1 MEDFKRKCK
10 LIKKILNNP
19 KNVRFK
25 DVDKL
30 LKAFGYEAKQPS
42 KGSSHFVYRKKGANP
57 ITVPYKRPFV
67 KEIYIK
73 QIIKILEL
81 EEYYEEHCE
90 ERY

>member
-1 MEDFKRKCK
+1 MAELKRKCK
-10 LIKKILNNP
+10 LIKDILNNP
-19 KNVRFK
+19 KNVKFE

-30 LKAFGYEAKQPS
+30 LKIFGYEVKQPR

-73 QIIKILEL
+73 QIIRILNL
-81 EEYYEEHCE
+81 EEYYEEYCKE
-90 ERY
+90 